1 MSNGPLSVGLSFA
14 LYLNSSKTLPL
25 AIVNRSDEPLS
36 WNADTRGANWLSLDR
51 KLGTLKP
58 HEIQTIYA
66 TAHSGHTTGDFQGRL
81 IFKPIEGGNPSQD
94 VELLVELHV
103 SLQIYSDNGPKAPVV
118 RQNRFDLVSERPGN
132 MLQSQPSSLQF
143 SNPADNGQVQWAMK
157 STVSWLIIEPKTGT
171 LEGGKEQ
178 IVNVKTDQNA
188 GTEAGTYTTDLM
200 LTLTLTDPTKK
211 DREPT
216 SVLIPISLIVP

>member
-1 MSNGPLSVGLSFA
+1 MKNYNEEPPPPILNQNPLDFGSLQQGNSNTLQEQMSNLSNRPLL
-14 LYLNSSKTLPL
+14 
-25 AIVNRSDEPLS
+25 
-36 WNADTRGANWLSLDR
+36 WHADTKGANWVSLDR

-118 RQNRFDLVSERPGN
+118 R
-132 MLQSQPSSLQF
+132 
-143 SNPADNGQVQWAMK
+143 
-157 STVSWLIIEPKTGT
+157 
-171 LEGGKEQ
+171 
-178 IVNVKTDQNA
+178 
-188 GTEAGTYTTDLM
+188 
-200 LTLTLTDPTKK
+200 
-211 DREPT
+211 
-216 SVLIPISLIVP
+216 